1 MLPLP
6 HPASGDAPLRAITL
20 YLDDGVYRGLS
31 KEAAE
36 SGHTIPEKAQQII
49 NASVPSLPPD
59 ASEPQTG
66 KEFLDAIR
74 AIVDPIGGIELEIPP
89 RGCCDHVCP
98 GRPPL

>member
-1 MLPLP
+1 M
-6 HPASGDAPLRAITL
+6 RVITL

-31 KEAAE
+31 KEAAK

-49 NASVPSLPPD
+49 KASVPSLPPD

-89 RGCCDHVCP
+89 CGCRHPLSP
-98 GRPPL
+98 GRPL

>member
-1 MLPLP
+1 M
-6 HPASGDAPLRAITL
+6 RVITL

-31 KEAAE
+31 KEAAK

-49 NASVPSLPPD
+49 TTSVPSLPPD
-59 ASEPQTG
+59 TSEPQTG

-89 RGCCDHVCP
+89 RGCRHPLSP
-98 GRPPL
+98 GRPL

>member
-1 MLPLP
+1 M
-6 HPASGDAPLRAITL
+6 RVITL

-31 KEAAE
+31 KEAAK
-36 SGHTIPEKAQQII
+36 SGRTVPEKAQQII

-66 KEFLDAIR
+66 KEFLEAIR

-89 RGCCDHVCP
+89 RGCRHPLSP
-98 GRPPL
+98 GRPL